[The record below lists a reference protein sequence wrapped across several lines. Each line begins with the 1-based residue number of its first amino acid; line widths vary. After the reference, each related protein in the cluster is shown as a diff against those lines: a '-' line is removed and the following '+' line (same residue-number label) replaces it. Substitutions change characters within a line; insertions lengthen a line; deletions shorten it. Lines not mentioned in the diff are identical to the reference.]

1 VQPSKN
7 NSLDP
12 SKDLSNPRFTRAGIF
27 LPIAQQD
34 STQVGVFQQTRL
46 KTIYIESPF
55 ADKLSMRTTMN
66 RDELIQQIK
75 AELLAELQDYKDR
88 VGSHVPP
95 EAREKVHEAQ
105 KATRDFVKENP
116 LVAFALAAGLG
127 FLLGRMLYRKEDE

>member
-1 VQPSKN
+1 
-7 NSLDP
+7 
-12 SKDLSNPRFTRAGIF
+12 
-27 LPIAQQD
+27 
-34 STQVGVFQQTRL
+34 
-46 KTIYIESPF
+46 
-55 ADKLSMRTTMN
+55 MN